1 MKITITLSLALL
13 LVAALAFAQTSGK
26 STSTKSTTS
35 KGSSKGTASTTA
47 VPGYKTPKGGA
58 KMTPSDVEYW
68 DMKVGTGAEATKG
81 KLVTVNYTG
90 WLTTGKKFDSSVGA
104 APFQFRLGQG
114 DVIKGWDEGV
124 AGMKVGGSRKLKI
137 PPSAGYGS
145 QGAGGVIPPNATLI
159 FDVELLKV
167 Q

>member
-1 MKITITLSLALL
+1 MKTTITLCLALL
-13 LVAALAFAQTSGK
+13 ISAALLFAQ
-26 STSTKSTTS
+26 TSTKST
-35 KGSSKGTASTTA
+35 SSKPQAMGKQGSGVA
-47 VPGYKTPKGGA
+47 VPPGYKTPKTGG
-58 KMTPSDVEYW
+58 KMTASDVEYW

-90 WLTTGKKFDSSVGA
+90 WLTSGKKFDSSVGA

-124 AGMKVGGSRKLKI
+124 AGMKVGGARKLKI
-137 PPSAGYGS
+137 PPSAGYGAR
-145 QGAGGVIPPNATLI
+145 GAGGVIPPNATLI